1 MFYYENERALSIRLH
16 TAWSTM
22 QCDPCEERNLETE
35 WVQLD
40 ALEVVNMAR
49 SDVVKDKSTRHAG
62 REKDRVIC
70 TLWCGHIHPAGDMK
84 QPSVTCNQST
94 VPTIEHAVRAL
105 RLKIQDVHAGCIAV
119 AEAARAAAGGPH
131 TRPAPD
137 ALAALMAAR
146 KAQQAASRAE
156 AAVKAATDL
165 RDAARAACEAAER
178 ELAALTA
185 AAVQADAELPAAKRQ
200 RNQGPLLPWQKATA
214 GWTLDDWTKWE
225 AGEQTRRA
233 VLIIDGADE
242 LPPHRG
248 EEGYLHHWH
257 RGLIGAVQSWA
268 RGCKKHV
275 VQMTM
280 GRRQALSLLHP
291 QPHTHHHPHASP
303 CTLTPTLRE

>member
-257 RGLIGAVQSWA
+257 RGLIGILLCRPS
-268 RGCKKHV
+268 
-275 VQMTM
+275 
-280 GRRQALSLLHP
+280 GRLSHRL
-291 QPHTHHHPHASP
+291 
-303 CTLTPTLRE
+303 